1 MTDDLQQWLIQTF
14 IFFIFLLKRVL
25 FITEKGIPMAKSKSI
40 FTCQHCGYQT
50 SRWLGKC
57 PECNQWNT
65 FEEEIVAE
73 KGRYDFKQ
81 KKTNSAQV
89 SLRKI
94 SEIRT
99 ENHHRVKTGMTEFD
113 RVLGGGFV
121 PDSVVLFSGEP
132 GIGKSTFILQICN
145 KIGNRQKILYISG
158 EESPEQI
165 KKRADRLKVNPS
177 HDIYFISSVNLMEI
191 DEAIQSADPDV
202 VIIDSIQTIYHPDL
216 ESAPGNVSQVKEC
229 SSFLFRKAK
238 ERGFILVLVG
248 HVTKD
253 GAIAGPKILEHL
265 VDVVLHFEG
274 SQKEDLRLLRSRKNR
289 FGNTLELGVFRM
301 TSNGLEEVKNTS
313 GFFLDTPD
321 EPFSGTAIT
330 TIYESRVIFL
340 EIQALVSRTP
350 FGMPQRTVMGFD
362 HRRLSLIIAILEK
375 RLGIMLKNYDIFI
388 KVLGGLKIEDPAV
401 DMAVIMAILSSYY
414 DFVIPHQ
421 YVFLGEVGLGGEFRP
436 IHQIEPRL
444 EEARRLQFEK
454 IFIPA
459 RHRKIPQKDKFPV
472 IPVRSVNDL
481 MQHFRES
488 IVANK
493 KNK

>member
-1 MTDDLQQWLIQTF
+1 
-14 IFFIFLLKRVL
+14 
-25 FITEKGIPMAKSKSI
+25 MARSKST
-40 FTCQHCGYQT
+40 FTCQNCGYQST
-50 SRWLGKC
+50 RWLGKC
-57 PECNQWNT
+57 PECNQWNS
-65 FEEEIVAE
+65 FEEEITAPA
-73 KGRYDFKQ
+73 GRYQFD
-81 KKTNSAQV
+81 KKKSDKRNIVLQ
-89 SLRKI
+89 KI
-94 SEIRT
+94 SHIQT
-99 ENHHRVKTGMTEFD
+99 ENHKRIKTNLDEFD

-132 GIGKSTFILQICN
+132 GVGKSTFILQICN
-145 KIGNRQKILYISG
+145 QIGDRKKILYVSG

-165 KKRADRLKVNPS
+165 KKRADRLGVNPN
-177 HDIYFISSVNLMEI
+177 HEIYFISAVNLMEI
-191 DEAIQSADPDV
+191 DQAIDSANPDV
-202 VIIDSIQTIYHPDL
+202 VIIDSIQTTYHPDL

-238 ERGFILVLVG
+238 ERGFILILVG

-289 FGNTLELGVFRM
+289 FGNTLELGVFKM
-301 TSNGLEEVKNTS
+301 TSGGLEEVRNTS
-313 GFFLDTPD
+313 GFFLDSPD

-375 RLGIMLKNYDIFI
+375 RLGMMLKNHDIFV
-388 KVLGGLKIEDPAV
+388 KVLGGLKLEDPAV
-401 DMAVIMAILSSYY
+401 DMAVIMAIISSYY
-414 DFVIPHQ
+414 DFVIPHD
-421 YVFLGEVGLGGEFRP
+421 YLFMGEVGLGGEFRP

-444 EEARRLQFEK
+444 EEAQRLKFKK
-454 IFIPA
+454 IF
-459 RHRKIPQKDKFPV
+459 
-472 IPVRSVNDL
+472 
-481 MQHFRES
+481 
-488 IVANK
+488 
-493 KNK
+493 